1 MEDKTKIEDT
11 TMKTA
16 GDVVK
21 NKPLYFV
28 KSGVTVLEVA
38 KIMADKNIGAVPVLS
53 EDGKLIGIFSERD
66 LLKRVV
72 ANGLDPNIT
81 KIDDVMTRE
90 LMIALDDES
99 YEECLAKMKKA
110 GIRHLPV
117 IDKDNNLLGILSL
130 RDLMDISLDEKTE
143 RIEMLHAYIYYRPPF
158 EENK

>member
-1 MEDKTKIEDT
+1 MRTV
-11 TMKTA
+11 
-16 GDVVK
+16 GDLVK

-28 KSGVTVLEVA
+28 KSGVTVLEAV
-38 KIMADKNIGAVPVLS
+38 KIMAEKDIGAVPVLS
-53 EDGKLIGIFSERD
+53 EEGKLIGIFSERD

-72 ANGLDPNIT
+72 VNGLDPNTT

-117 IDKDNNLLGILSL
+117 IDKNNNLLGIVSL

-143 RIEMLHAYIYYRPPF
+143 RIEMLHVDIYYRPPF